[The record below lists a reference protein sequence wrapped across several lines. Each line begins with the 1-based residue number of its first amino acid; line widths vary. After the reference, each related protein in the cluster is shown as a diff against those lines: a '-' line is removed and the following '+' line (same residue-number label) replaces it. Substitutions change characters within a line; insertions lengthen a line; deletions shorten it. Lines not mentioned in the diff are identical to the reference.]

1 MFVSTHDKFSET
13 ICDVVNIIDIIPIP
27 GWESLMV
34 VWVARAS
41 SYLPDRPAVSLIIF
55 NVGGRKTYIKL

>member
-1 MFVSTHDKFSET
+1 M
-13 ICDVVNIIDIIPIP
+13 IIYVVNIIDIIPIP

-41 SYLPDRPAVSLIIF
+41 SYLPDRPAVFLMIF
-55 NVGGRKTYIKL
+55 NVDVGGRKTYIML